1 VRLPIGV
8 ALFAGALAGGHLPDS
23 LSGEILDSK
32 CWFGA
37 MQPSDS
43 KVHKA
48 GAPLCVRGDVPP
60 AFFARGPAGQGA
72 VMIMTAA
79 GRAHGPELLGLVAD
93 PVRLTGRVFCHGDL
107 LMLGACRGST
117 TLPGP
122 WKASRPKRQVTRT
135 VCAGRH
141 LARQREPVRCR
152 CTLPWPAS
160 QPLQTRRQR
169 HWA

>member
-72 VMIMTAA
+72 LMIMTAA

-93 PVRLTGRVFCHGDL
+93 PVRLTGRVFRHGDH
-107 LMLGACRGST
+107 LMLGALPAAIRRLQRFAHAPRALEGIATKATGDSHGSC
-117 TLPGP
+117 GP
-122 WKASRPKRQVTRT
+122 APR
-135 VCAGRH
+135 A
-141 LARQREPVRCR
+141 A
-152 CTLPWPAS
+152 A
-160 QPLQTRRQR
+160 
-169 HWA
+169 